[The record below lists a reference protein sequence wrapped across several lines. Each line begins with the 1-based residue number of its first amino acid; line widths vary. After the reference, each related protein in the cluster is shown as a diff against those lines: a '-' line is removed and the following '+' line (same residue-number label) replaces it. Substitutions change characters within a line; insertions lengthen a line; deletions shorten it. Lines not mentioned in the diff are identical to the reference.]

1 MMSTKSENP
10 FRIWKRPDLP
20 SQCTYGTPGVTS
32 PHLHKPVKSKPM
44 IMSSILDNIGNTP
57 LVRINRITKK
67 DNIECEV
74 LAKCEFFNAGG
85 SVKDRI
91 GLRMVEDAEDN
102 GYLQPGD
109 VLIEPTS
116 GNTGIGLAL
125 AAAVKGYRC
134 IIVMPEKMSMEK
146 VDVLRG
152 LGAEIVR
159 TPTSAAFDSPESHI
173 GVAKRLMEEIPNA
186 KILDQY
192 RNPSNPVAHYDG
204 TAEEIL
210 TACDNKVDMVVLS
223 AGTGG
228 TLTGVARKIREKCP
242 KCLWRKTLDCRF
254 KCYGGSSGSA
264 MYCALKAVKDFG
276 LKSGQR
282 CVVLLPDSVRNY
294 MTKFLSDDWMCERG
308 FLENRGQS
316 EQASQCYLWWW
327 NRKVSTLNI
336 QAPLTVMPDVT
347 IQETLELLNK
357 DGFDQVPVVD
367 QSGQILGMVTVGNM
381 MAQVVKNKAKSSDPV
396 SKVMYKQFKKIR
408 MDASLGE
415 LTRMLD
421 TDHFVLIVQ
430 KQRQYSGKS
439 AMTDKQMIF
448 GIATRIDL
456 LNYIMANQELEDH
469 SMSPK

>member
-1 MMSTKSENP
+1 MSTKSENP
-10 FRIWKRPDLP
+10 FLIWKRPDLP

-32 PHLHKPVKSKPM
+32 PHLHKPVKSKPK

-85 SVKDRI
+85 SLKDRI

-109 VLIEPTS
+109 VLIEATS

-159 TPTSAAFDSPESHI
+159 TPTSVAFDSPESHI
-173 GVAKRLMEEIPNA
+173 WVTKRLMEEIPNA
-186 KILDQY
+186 KILSQIIGVDPEGSVIAQ
-192 RNPSNPVAHYDG
+192 P
-204 TAEEIL
+204 EEI
-210 TACDNKVDMVVLS
+210 NKTDVTYYDVE
-223 AGTGG
+223 
-228 TLTGVARKIREKCP
+228 GVG
-242 KCLWRKTLDCRF
+242 
-254 KCYGGSSGSA
+254 Y
-264 MYCALKAVKDFG
+264 DFIPT
-276 LKSGQR
+276 
-282 CVVLLPDSVRNY
+282 V
-294 MTKFLSDDWMCERG
+294 CERKYVKR
-308 FLENRGQS
+308 L
-316 EQASQCYLWWW
+316 YKWW

-336 QAPLTVMPDVT
+336 QAPLTVMSDVT
-347 IQETLELLNK
+347 IQETLKLLNR
-357 DGFDQVPVVD
+357 DGFDQVPVID
-367 QSGQILGMVTVGNM
+367 QSEQILGMVTVGNM

-396 SKVMYKQFKKIR
+396 SKVMYKQFKKICI
-408 MDASLGE
+408 DASLGE

-421 TDHFVLIVQ
+421 TDYFVLIIQ
-430 KQRQYSGKS
+430 NQRHYSGKS
-439 AMTDKQMIF
+439 TMTDKQMIF

-456 LNYIMANQELEDH
+456 LNYIMANQELEDR